1 MGLMDKLG
9 ISYKANYLVQGNQIE
24 RCNVSKKLG
33 VSNTELMIRTDGK
46 DSNLDNILKNYNGNI
61 VFHLPAVNINL
72 SNLDVVNDVAKKLKS
87 HNVKLI
93 TIDASNLSLDLFE
106 WSTLD
111 EQKLYFLNM
120 VTAIATIASNKIEV
134 AIQNLSPDD
143 SETKYGSTMEQITD
157 LLVYTKNMLVKDFG
171 FKEEDANKYVGIS
184 LNVDNINLVNKNES
198 IINYLEVFNNYI
210 KCIKIHDIEK
220 IEEVLKFIEDK
231 DIPIFMTTKSDL
243 DEIENEYEEFK
254 NVVIKYLEDKC
265 EIVKKT
271 KKTVKKEKNNKGFSN
286 IVIYT
291 MIVLTI
297 AIIILMFMV
306 KLR

>member
-93 TIDASNLSLDLFE
+93 TIDASNLSLDLFD

-198 IINYLEVFNNYI
+198 IINYLEVFNSYI

-254 NVVIKYLEDKC
+254 NVVIKYLEDKG

>member
-254 NVVIKYLEDKC
+254 NVVIKYLEDKG